1 MDLSYAQIKRL
12 NKEKKYK
19 FSVGAYQWIQ
29 LGMFCRYEFER
40 GCSIDDPECEACGYY
55 NRMINMVSIVICECA
70 RFNIFWIEFKYKTK
84 KK

>member
-1 MDLSYAQIKRL
+1 MHKSRGCIRKKVQILCRCV
-12 NKEKKYK
+12 
-19 FSVGAYQWIQ
+19 SVDSTGHV
-29 LGMFCRYEFER
+29 CRYQFER

>member
-1 MDLSYAQIKRL
+1 MDSTGH
-12 NKEKKYK
+12 
-19 FSVGAYQWIQ
+19 V
-29 LGMFCRYEFER
+29 CRYQFER